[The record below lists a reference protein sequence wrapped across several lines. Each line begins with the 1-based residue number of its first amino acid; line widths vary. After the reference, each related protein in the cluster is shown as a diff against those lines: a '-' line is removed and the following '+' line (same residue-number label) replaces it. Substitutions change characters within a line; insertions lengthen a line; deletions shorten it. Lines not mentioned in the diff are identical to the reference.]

1 MSFWDSSAIL
11 PLVVA
16 EPLSRAVAPRYDKAD
31 VVMIWWA
38 TPVECVSGLTRLERE
53 GRLDAHGTQQAIE
66 RLSEL
71 ELTWQEIAPT
81 KAVRDTGKRLLRLH
95 PLRAADALQLAAA
108 LAASEGDPSTL
119 EFITLDERLASAAR
133 KEGLRV
139 EGRTSL
145 ENAHSS

>member
-16 EPLSRAVAPRYDKAD
+16 ERSSPAVTPHYESAEI
-31 VVMIWWA
+31 VMIWWA

-53 GRLDAHGTQQAIE
+53 GRLDARGTQQAVE

-71 ELTWQEIAPT
+71 ELTWQEVGPT
-81 KAVRDTGKRLLRLH
+81 KTVRDTARRLLRSH

-108 LAASEGDPSTL
+108 LAASEGDPNTL
-119 EFITLDERLASAAR
+119 EFVTLDDRLASAAR

-139 EGRTSL
+139 EDRSSL
-145 ENAHSS
+145 EQSRPS